1 MFFEPG
7 QAIRILITV
16 LWADITNR
24 SEFNLFD
31 ILV

>member
-7 QAIRILITV
+7 QAIRVLVTV
-16 LWADITNR
+16 LWAGITSK

-31 ILV
+31 TLV